1 MDATLLR
8 TRIND
13 HVGKATA
20 LREGLE
26 AKLGDDANFDL
37 ESDAYTGPFAEAE
50 GHLADADKLRETLHR
65 QEQFDTKAADF
76 KAWQAAPAEGSE
88 PPPPVPVGDGL
99 PAASAIR
106 VGPHALRL
114 SRALWNPA
122 LAEAAYHDALERQL
136 HSIAAPGFYAPV
148 HRDVLQAGVD
158 ELGGFLMAPDQQANV
173 LSRLAERSQILDMT
187 TPLPTT
193 REMVTWWRVQ
203 PATGGDASIYSS
215 GFIGS
220 FIAEIPGATAGET
233 EPKFGRLNITVD
245 KMRTKTF
252 LGRDFVSDTDFDIL
266 AFLERNGG
274 ENLGLVA
281 QKAIL
286 VGTGVDEPLGIFSDP
301 DIPTA
306 TDISG
311 TTTDEISN
319 TTSDI
324 GSATKIMDLQ
334 YELPPQYWP
343 NAVWAMHQKEEL
355 NIRKLVDA
363 NGRFIWAAGF
373 ADRPNEL
380 LGFPVV
386 RSSFIAEGGTDTN
399 RVLAW
404 GDFSQYIT
412 PRRMAVAA
420 QLDPFTKTDVEQ
432 VVFYL
437 RTRLGGRLT
446 NPDAFRIGRV

>member
-1 MDATLLR
+1 LSATQIR
-8 TRIND
+8 ERIND
-13 HVGKATA
+13 HVAKATA

-26 AKLGDDANFDL
+26 AKLDAGTQMEDSAFQEGFAQAESHL
-37 ESDAYTGPFAEAE
+37 EA
-50 GHLADADKLRETLHR
+50 ADTLRDTLHR
-65 QEQFDTKAADF
+65 QENFDAKASNL
-76 KAWQAAPAEGSE
+76 KAWQVLPADGSE
-88 PPPPVPVGDGL
+88 PPPPVPGADA
-99 PAASAIR
+99 PAASDLRI
-106 VGPHALRL
+106 GPHNLRL
-114 SRALWNPA
+114 SRAAWNPA
-122 LAEAAYHDALERQL
+122 LGEAAYRDALERQL
-136 HSIAAPGFYAPV
+136 HSIAAPGFYEPV
-148 HRDVLQAGVD
+148 HRDVLQAGID

-173 LSRLAERSQILDMT
+173 LSRLAERSRILDMT
-187 TPLPTT
+187 TPLPTA

-203 PATGGDASIYSS
+203 PASGGDASIYSS

-220 FIAEIPGATAGET
+220 FVAEIPGSTAGET
-233 EPKFGRLNITVD
+233 EPNFGRLNIAVD

-252 LGRDFVSDTDFDIL
+252 LGRDFVADTDFDIL

-281 QKAIL
+281 QKAVL
-286 VGTGVDEPLGIFSDP
+286 VGSGVDEPLGIFADP
-301 DIPTA
+301 DIPAA

-319 TTSDI
+319 TTSDL
-324 GSATKIMDLQ
+324 GSATKLMDLQ
-334 YELPPQYWP
+334 YALPPQYWG
-343 NAVWAMHQKEEL
+343 NAVWAMHQLEEL

-363 NGRFIWAAGF
+363 NGLFIWAAGF

-386 RSSFIAEGGTDTN
+386 RSSFIAEGGTDGN
-399 RVLAW
+399 KVVAW

-412 PRRMAVAA
+412 PRRMAVSA

-446 NPDAFRIGRV
+446 NPDAFRIGKV